1 MSLQIGDALG
11 DGIRRSL
18 TYSGGVLM
26 ALTFVYQLLFLGSI
40 NAIFVDILP
49 PEAQQSGQLGFAL
62 PVPAAVAGV
71 IALLGLAFGI
81 VLYIA
86 ATRALTREQSELD
99 SLPGELFTRR
109 MGRALVSAVGANIVV
124 TIAVTIGFILL
135 FVPGIFLAISFIFVI
150 FAVGVEDERAIDAL
164 SRSWELASGNRWG
177 LFALGLIVGVVTG
190 VGSSIGS
197 VASFVSPVAGQI
209 LSLALTSVFS
219 IVGYGILADAYLQ
232 VSGEKPGSG
241 GGTVE
246 PTSEPEAL

>member
-1 MSLQIGDALG
+1 M
-11 DGIRRSL
+11 
-18 TYSGGVLM
+18 V
-26 ALTFVYQLLFLGSI
+26 LTFVYQLLFLGSV
-40 NAIFVDILP
+40 NAVFADILP
-49 PEAQQSGQLGFAL
+49 PEAQQSGQLAFAL
-62 PVPAAVAGV
+62 PVPAAVASV
-71 IALLGLAFGI
+71 IAVAGLAFGV

-86 ATRALTREQSELD
+86 ATRALTREQSELN

-109 MGRALVSAVGANIVV
+109 MGRAFISSIGANIIV
-124 TIAVTIGFILL
+124 TIAVTLGFILL

-150 FAVGVEDERAIDAL
+150 FAIGVEDERAIDSL

-177 LFALGLIVGVVTG
+177 LFALGLIVGVVTA

-232 VSGEKPGSG
+232 VRGEKPGRG
-241 GGTVE
+241 GGTAE
-246 PTSEPEAL
+246 PSTDPEAL